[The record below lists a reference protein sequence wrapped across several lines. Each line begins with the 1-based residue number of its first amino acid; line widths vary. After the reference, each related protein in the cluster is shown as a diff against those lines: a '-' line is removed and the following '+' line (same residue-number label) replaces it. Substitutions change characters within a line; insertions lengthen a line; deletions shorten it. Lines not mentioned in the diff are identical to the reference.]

1 MKLNHYSL
9 SQLVFLMKI
18 LILIDLLISTRGT
31 INNSYY
37 FYKNNTNY
45 LWFHVL
51 ILVNQLVSR
60 FSLEKLIETK
70 NNGLISNLL
79 IYFISINNSKRID
92 EIVKL
97 VNIYEF
103 NMMKRDYLNLA
114 KYFYSIDINIS
125 IKYFQW
131 YQQVLNLLYY
141 LKMLTF

>member
-1 MKLNHYSL
+1 M
-9 SQLVFLMKI
+9 
-18 LILIDLLISTRGT
+18 
-31 INNSYY
+31 
-37 FYKNNTNY
+37 
-45 LWFHVL
+45 